1 MASISGAAER
11 RDSRSGG
18 KIVRPRRTLLRKTP
32 YDRPRLLNSTQQ
44 NPNWISRH
52 IFSPTRAIVSDDTAG
67 TNNGQDVSTEGFNNI
82 GHSEPQP
89 FAGKIETK
97 RLIEQLLMQE
107 SFSREECNKLTNIIK
122 SRVVDFP
129 MIKGMGLERL
139 NETPNRTGG
148 TDVGIDDLCDTA
160 VIEAKK
166 WLEEKKSGSNSKSE
180 FPHGTSAP
188 NFVTLAHVVIVR
200 PDESDGASEP
210 EKFSGFEVISEVGEG
225 VSDMSVEGEAGSPV
239 DMAKTYMRT
248 RPPWASPSTNNIE
261 FRSPSPLGVPLFKE
275 ETPYSFGGKYL
286 SSSKRKRDSPATGS
300 WNIQEEIRKVRSKAT
315 QEMLRTLSSPKVDW
329 SSLAL
334 EHKSVPDTLAAKN
347 LGTAE
352 EINLQSSKK
361 TVDASEDSATRPVSL
376 TAEVALNSD
385 ALPVPATLGCEENQD
400 MEAVQSSEGKR
411 GKTLDEGQRLQS
423 AIDFKTASNS
433 DVDHFKDANGSTLQ
447 FDSTRDGTVQGSQIE
462 DKNCSTLKEVAETG
476 GAASTANGLPSSGYS
491 KPAEVEKEENHG
503 AINEEENNT
512 VGSGDENA
520 TRVGEAF
527 IEVAEVNENDVAVS
541 DSQHSSSMKFEGEG
555 EDLAQKPNT
564 RHSKRKSNSV
574 MEKQEVKKVSRNNRR
589 GKGRAMEIM
598 LLAEKLEQAEN
609 QLAHYRIAPLG
620 PPRKKEESQLAKIT
634 RDSAKITMEQVHG
647 LMSQS
652 SRSRKEQS
660 LPKPMVEA

>member
-1 MASISGAAER
+1 M
-11 RDSRSGG
+11 
-18 KIVRPRRTLLRKTP
+18 RPRRTLLRKTP

-52 IFSPTRAIVSDDTAG
+52 ILSPTRAIVSGATRVLSSVFGFESSSPSSSSSSSSDRDSTSDDTAG
-67 TNNGQDVSTEGFNNI
+67 TYDGQDVSTEGFNNI

-97 RLIEQLLMQE
+97 RLIERLLMQE

-160 VIEAKK
+160 VIDAKK

-180 FPHGTSAP
+180 FPHGTSAS
-188 NFVTLAHVVIVR
+188 NFVTLAH
-200 PDESDGASEP
+200 
-210 EKFSGFEVISEVGEG
+210 
-225 VSDMSVEGEAGSPV
+225 SVEGEAGSPV

-376 TAEVALNSD
+376 TPEVALNSD

-447 FDSTRDGTVQGSQIE
+447 FDSTRDGTVQVGSQIE

-555 EDLAQKPNT
+555 EGEGEDLAQKPNT

-589 GKGRAMEIM
+589 GKGRV
-598 LLAEKLEQAEN
+598 
-609 QLAHYRIAPLG
+609 R
-620 PPRKKEESQLAKIT
+620 
-634 RDSAKITMEQVHG
+634 
-647 LMSQS
+647 
-652 SRSRKEQS
+652 
-660 LPKPMVEA
+660 

>member
-1 MASISGAAER
+1 
-11 RDSRSGG
+11 
-18 KIVRPRRTLLRKTP
+18 
-32 YDRPRLLNSTQQ
+32 
-44 NPNWISRH
+44 
-52 IFSPTRAIVSDDTAG
+52 
-67 TNNGQDVSTEGFNNI
+67 
-82 GHSEPQP
+82 
-89 FAGKIETK
+89 
-97 RLIEQLLMQE
+97 MQE

-180 FPHGTSAP
+180 FPHGTSAS
-188 NFVTLAHVVIVR
+188 NFVTLAH
-200 PDESDGASEP
+200 
-210 EKFSGFEVISEVGEG
+210 
-225 VSDMSVEGEAGSPV
+225 SVEGEAGSPV

-376 TAEVALNSD
+376 TPEVALNSD

-447 FDSTRDGTVQGSQIE
+447 FDSTRDGTVQ
-462 DKNCSTLKEVAETG
+462 G

-589 GKGRAMEIM
+589 GKGRV
-598 LLAEKLEQAEN
+598 
-609 QLAHYRIAPLG
+609 R
-620 PPRKKEESQLAKIT
+620 
-634 RDSAKITMEQVHG
+634 
-647 LMSQS
+647 
-652 SRSRKEQS
+652 
-660 LPKPMVEA
+660 